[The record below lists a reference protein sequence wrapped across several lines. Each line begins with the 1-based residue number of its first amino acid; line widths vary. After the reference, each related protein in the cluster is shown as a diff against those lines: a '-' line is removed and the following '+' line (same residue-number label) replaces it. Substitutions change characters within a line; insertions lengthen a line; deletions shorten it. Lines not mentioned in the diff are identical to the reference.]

1 MHPYLNLEH
10 NQLPNPSR
18 SSILNLENEQC
29 HINFPDHIFNDMFET
44 SIFNEEQKH
53 IFDLLTF
60 INKGFHT
67 FQGLLG
73 FGKTFFCELFDLSTS
88 FTKQKSVVVSYNKSY
103 YITIII
109 TCIYYTLGESIIK

>member
-1 MHPYLNLEH
+1 LHPYLDLKH

-29 HINFPDHIFNDMFET
+29 HINFLDHIFNDMFET
-44 SIFNEEQKH
+44 SILNEEQKH

-73 FGKTFFCELFDLSTS
+73 FGKTFFL
-88 FTKQKSVVVSYNKSY
+88 
-103 YITIII
+103 
-109 TCIYYTLGESIIK
+109 

>member
-1 MHPYLNLEH
+1 
-10 NQLPNPSR
+10 
-18 SSILNLENEQC
+18 LENEQC

-44 SIFNEEQKH
+44 SILNEEQKH

-73 FGKTFFCELFDLSTS
+73 FGKTFFL
-88 FTKQKSVVVSYNKSY
+88 
-103 YITIII
+103 
-109 TCIYYTLGESIIK
+109 